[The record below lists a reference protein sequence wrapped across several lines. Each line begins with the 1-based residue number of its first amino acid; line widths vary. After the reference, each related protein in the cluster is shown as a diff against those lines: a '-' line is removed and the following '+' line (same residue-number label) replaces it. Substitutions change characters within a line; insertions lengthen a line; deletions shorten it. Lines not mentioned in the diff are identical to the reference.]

1 MLLFSP
7 VESEIVVKPFEPRR
21 IVCAFHD
28 IDGTHSL
35 IRDWP
40 PVMSIVLDYAEKS
53 GVPAGYDSDENVHR
67 IAAITGTK
75 PLPVT
80 DAFCV
85 ESAGLSAL
93 TQMEWA
99 LRRAV
104 EAGTVNVPCD
114 RAENREK
121 IERIR
126 GGEEVFPDLPDS
138 PELEAFLTEH
148 TPRLFRFYE
157 KVLNLYC
164 RDRNLAL
171 AKQDPDRFIIP
182 GSPAFMQF
190 LFAHGVKNY
199 FVTGAVVEKGMGM
212 YEEVETL
219 GYPIGPGKVVEDII
233 GSTWTDKLPKDVIM
247 QRLAKT
253 LGVDG
258 AQILVVGD
266 GRSEIWAGA
275 QMGAVMISRLPESAA
290 YQRALHKSLGTNVI
304 VADYTDP
311 RLMAMFTEV

>member
-1 MLLFSP
+1 M
-7 VESEIVVKPFEPRR
+7 ESAIFR
-21 IVCAFHD
+21 
-28 IDGTHSL
+28 
-35 IRDWP
+35 
-40 PVMSIVLDYAEKS
+40 KS
-53 GVPAGYDSDENVHR
+53 GAQ
-67 IAAITGTK
+67 
-75 PLPVT
+75 
-80 DAFCV
+80 
-85 ESAGLSAL
+85 SAGLSAL

-121 IERIR
+121 IARIR

-138 PELEAFLTEH
+138 PELGTFLTEH

-247 QRLAKT
+247 QRLAET

>member
-1 MLLFSP
+1 MKELTLQ
-7 VESEIVVKPFEPRR
+7 
-21 IVCAFHD
+21 A
-28 IDGTHSL
+28 TL
-35 IRDWP
+35 
-40 PVMSIVLDYAEKS
+40 
-53 GVPAGYDSDENVHR
+53 ENL
-67 IAAITGTK
+67 TQ
-75 PLPVT
+75 VT
-80 DAFCV
+80 DF
-85 ESAGLSAL
+85 
-93 TQMEWA
+93 
-99 LRRAV
+99 
-104 EAGTVNVPCD
+104 
-114 RAENREK
+114 
-121 IERIR
+121 IEQ
-126 GGEEVFPDLPDS
+126 
-138 PELEAFLTEH
+138 ELEAVGC
-148 TPRLFRFYE
+148 PM
-157 KVLNLYC
+157 KVQIAVSIAAEEIYVNIAHYAYAPGTGEATVRIEMLENPTAAC
-164 RDRNLAL
+164 ISFIDSGAPFDPL

-233 GSTWTDKLPKDVIM
+233 GSTWTDKQPKDVIM
-247 QRLAKT
+247 QRLAET